1 MHRATRRAMC
11 YAMHRAMH
19 RTLHHAMC
27 HAMHRY
33 VAPCRHTELAALLA
47 GKEVAELGDA
57 GCTAFST
64 AADDQ
69 LRGGSGRGGSVHG
82 SRSEEASP
90 LGAGGSYTTHVWISS
105 AAGVPARLDA
115 FCTLGSDAA
124 CRVSLLVASA
134 ATAEGPAWVKSA
146 LSAMHAE
153 AGGLSV
159 ASGTSL
165 GGTSLDG
172 TSLGGTSL
180 GAGVGTEG
188 AEAVGE
194 EGARREVLV
203 ALLHADKCGAGGAP
217 KGDALQQR
225 WQGLFP
231 RLHVRLVAVIEGGP
245 RAAAVAQLHG
255 PLEAA
260 SRAVLD
266 AAPLEPCACHPMR

>member
-1 MHRATRRAMC
+1 M
-11 YAMHRAMH
+11 
-19 RTLHHAMC
+19 
-27 HAMHRY
+27 
-33 VAPCRHTELAALLA
+33 
-47 GKEVAELGDA
+47 
-57 GCTAFST
+57 
-64 AADDQ
+64 
-69 LRGGSGRGGSVHG
+69 
-82 SRSEEASP
+82 
-90 LGAGGSYTTHVWISS
+90 WISP
-105 AAGVPARLDA
+105 ATGVPTRLDA
-115 FCTLGSDAA
+115 FCTLGADAS

-165 GGTSLDG
+165 AGTSLDG
-172 TSLGGTSL
+172 TSLGGTSRGGTSL
-180 GAGVGTEG
+180 GAAVGTEG
-188 AEAVGE
+188 AEAVGQ

-217 KGDALQQR
+217 EGDALQQR

-245 RAAAVAQLHG
+245 RAGAVAQLHG